1 VVLGGGAALYLAA
14 ISFIHW
20 VNRDSLDDR
29 VVFARLLTAAALILL
44 LMSGSA
50 LAPTLFVGL
59 VALAMLGLTTFE
71 TLYAGRPARD
81 IRSDAAPAATYFPA
95 RLLLRRRRISK
106 ALRAKTTRATMP

>member
-71 TLYAGRPARD
+71 TLYADRPRGS
-81 IRSDAAPAATYFPA
+81 RSDAAPAATYFPA

>member
-1 VVLGGGAALYLAA
+1 VIHGPVPGPPVGEEGGLKARARVVLGGGAALYLAA

-50 LAPTLFVGL
+50 LAPTLSWDWSPWRCS
-59 VALAMLGLTTFE
+59 A
-71 TLYAGRPARD
+71 
-81 IRSDAAPAATYFPA
+81 
-95 RLLLRRRRISK
+95 
-106 ALRAKTTRATMP
+106 

>member
-1 VVLGGGAALYLAA
+1 VVLGGRAALYLAA

-71 TLYAGRPARD
+71 TLYAGRPRGS
-81 IRSDAAPAATYFPA
+81 RSDAAPAATYFPA

>member
-1 VVLGGGAALYLAA
+1 MVLGGGAALYLAA

-50 LAPTLFVGL
+50 LAPALFVGL
-59 VALAMLGLTTFE
+59 VALAMLGLTT
-71 TLYAGRPARD
+71 YVRDPVRWPA
-81 IRSDAAPAATYFPA
+81 PG
-95 RLLLRRRRISK
+95 
-106 ALRAKTTRATMP
+106 